1 MRDLIRQI
9 GEKQCVSVVD
19 ERGELFPE
27 GLERGKKTDVLTG
40 CPKSP
45 GIDMVLRTMGPDC
58 IAVDEITAEADARAL
73 LRAANCG
80 VRLLATAHGTSAADL
95 RRRSVYR
102 PLAESGVFQTLLILR
117 QDKSFRA
124 ERAAL

>member
-1 MRDLIRQI
+1 MDVGPR
-9 GEKQCVSVVD
+9 
-19 ERGELFPE
+19 
-27 GLERGKKTDVLTG
+27 TDVLDA
-40 CPKSP
+40 CPKAL
-45 GIDMVLRTMGPDC
+45 GIPMALRAMNPQV

-80 VRLLATAHGTSAADL
+80 VRLLATAHGTSAADF

>member
-1 MRDLIRQI
+1 M
-9 GEKQCVSVVD
+9 
-19 ERGELFPE
+19 
-27 GLERGKKTDVLTG
+27 
-40 CPKSP
+40 
-45 GIDMVLRTMGPDC
+45 
-58 IAVDEITAEADARAL
+58 DEITAEADARAL

-95 RRRSVYR
+95 RRRPVYR

>member
-1 MRDLIRQI
+1 MDVGPR
-9 GEKQCVSVVD
+9 
-19 ERGELFPE
+19 
-27 GLERGKKTDVLTG
+27 TDVLDA
-40 CPKSP
+40 CPKAL
-45 GIDMVLRTMGPDC
+45 GIPMALRAMNPQA

-117 QDKSFRA
+117 QDKSFRS

>member
-1 MRDLIRQI
+1 
-9 GEKQCVSVVD
+9 
-19 ERGELFPE
+19 
-27 GLERGKKTDVLTG
+27 
-40 CPKSP
+40 
-45 GIDMVLRTMGPDC
+45 MVLRTMGPDC
-58 IAVDEITAEADARAL
+58 IAVDEITAEARAL

-80 VRLLATAHGTSAADL
+80 VRLLATAHGTSAADF

>member
-1 MRDLIRQI
+1 MDVGPR
-9 GEKQCVSVVD
+9 
-19 ERGELFPE
+19 
-27 GLERGKKTDVLTG
+27 TDVLDA
-40 CPKSP
+40 CPKAL
-45 GIDMVLRTMGPDC
+45 GIPMALRAMNPQV

>member
-1 MRDLIRQI
+1 
-9 GEKQCVSVVD
+9 
-19 ERGELFPE
+19 
-27 GLERGKKTDVLTG
+27 
-40 CPKSP
+40 
-45 GIDMVLRTMGPDC
+45 MVLRTMGPDC
-58 IAVDEITAEADARAL
+58 IAVDEITAEADARVL

-102 PLAESGVFQTLLILR
+102 PLAESGVFQTLLSLR

>member
-1 MRDLIRQI
+1 MMCAW
-9 GEKQCVSVVD
+9 KQLLSVLPPRLRPEVD
-19 ERGELFPE
+19 RLGKNALQEL
-27 GLERGKKTDVLTG
+27 
-40 CPKSP
+40 
-45 GIDMVLRTMGPDC
+45 
-58 IAVDEITAEADARAL
+58 
-73 LRAANCG
+73 
-80 VRLLATAHGTSAADL
+80 RLLATAHGTSAADL